1 MREKSYYPD
10 VTGSFSQESR
20 YSWTQQGTRAC
31 AINIRCEWNC
41 RLPSVSYYWWPFGST
56 ISHLLSLPPS
66 VTLLACSFDASPCI
80 PAVVLYYR
88 TFWVC
93 TVRFKILSL
102 FFVSLMYYLYEKDCK
117 PITMQYRITDCVR
130 YLDQLCWAYK
140 QIGLMNVLLE
150 WNSFTCKG
158 LTVLEVKFLPCWAS
172 LVLIV
177 SAYPTAM
184 LFF

>member
-1 MREKSYYPD
+1 MQSAATVSSVMREKSYYPD

-41 RLPSVSYYWWPFGST
+41 RLPSISYYWWPFGST
-56 ISHLLSLPPS
+56 ISHLLSLPQS
-66 VTLLACSFDASPCI
+66 VTLLACSFDANPCI
-80 PAVVLYYR
+80 PAVVLYYC

-93 TVRFKILSL
+93 TVRFKIFSL
-102 FFVSLMYYLYEKDCK
+102 FFVFLMYYLYEKDCK

-140 QIGLMNVLLE
+140 QIGLMNALLQ

-158 LTVLEVKFLPCWAS
+158 LMYWKSNFCHVGPRWF
-172 LVLIV
+172 
-177 SAYPTAM
+177 
-184 LFF
+184 